1 MLNAAHLEGHAW
13 GDMAVICR
21 HYIAMDECA
30 NALRRWK
37 LPHQVRKGSGSFNP
51 NDDTIKVLT
60 MR

>member
-1 MLNAAHLEGHAW
+1 MNQVNPAASDIVAKLW
-13 GDMAVICR
+13 NLCNLLR
-21 HYIAMDECA
+21 
-30 NALRRWK
+30 ALRRWK